1 MAQRRA
7 ARWAALIVFLLIV
20 PGSLAACSSSDPAG
34 PLQTLTLEGQPT
46 VEGASLE
53 VHPGEPAD
61 FTAFVVNPL
70 KAPVTL
76 LSAAVVPVTGTRPT
90 GQLVHVAIATTV
102 NMIAADSGWPP
113 PRFPIRKLPGAR
125 IGHGQGNI
133 IFSFIGRVPGT
144 NYSAAGL
151 KIRYRYQGQVYSVIA
166 WSAAVACV
174 TKIFTRKLHC
184 PFITD
189 QVQAKVAR
197 MAGESS

>member
-1 MAQRRA
+1 M
-7 ARWAALIVFLLIV
+7 
-20 PGSLAACSSSDPAG
+20 
-34 PLQTLTLEGQPT
+34 
-46 VEGASLE
+46 EGASLE
-53 VHPGEPAD
+53 IHPGEPAD

-70 KAPVTL
+70 KTPVTL
-76 LSAAVVPVTGTRPT
+76 VSAALVPVTGTRPT

-113 PRFPIRKLPGAR
+113 PRFPIRELRGAR
-125 IGHGQGNI
+125 IGHGQANI
-133 IFSFIGRVPGT
+133 VFAFTGRVPGT

-151 KIRYRYQGQVYSVIA
+151 RIRYRYQGQGYSVIA

-174 TKIFTRKLHC
+174 TIVFTRKLSC

-189 QVQAKVAR
+189 RVQAKVAR

>member
-113 PRFPIRKLPGAR
+113 PRFRS
-125 IGHGQGNI
+125 GNCL
-133 IFSFIGRVPGT
+133 
-144 NYSAAGL
+144 A
-151 KIRYRYQGQVYSVIA
+151 
-166 WSAAVACV
+166 
-174 TKIFTRKLHC
+174 
-184 PFITD
+184 
-189 QVQAKVAR
+189 
-197 MAGESS
+197 SS